1 MALVNTLTTLP
12 AGPIVLTLVPPQPL
26 PGGLPTVDLL
36 VEAAIL
42 EPLLGVTLSRHSVVL
57 HLLP

>member
-1 MALVNTLTTLP
+1 
-12 AGPIVLTLVPPQPL
+12 
-26 PGGLPTVDLL
+26 LPTLDLF

-42 EPLLGVTLSRHSVVL
+42 EPTLGVTLSRHSVVL